1 MKKTYIAPMLD
12 VVKIQTAISMLAA
25 STQSVGFGAGY
36 QNVGDAAGR
45 EDDGYEW

>member
-12 VVKIQTAISMLAA
+12 VVKIQTASMLAA
-25 STQSVGFGAGY
+25 STQSVGYGTGY

-45 EDDGYEW
+45 EDDGYDW